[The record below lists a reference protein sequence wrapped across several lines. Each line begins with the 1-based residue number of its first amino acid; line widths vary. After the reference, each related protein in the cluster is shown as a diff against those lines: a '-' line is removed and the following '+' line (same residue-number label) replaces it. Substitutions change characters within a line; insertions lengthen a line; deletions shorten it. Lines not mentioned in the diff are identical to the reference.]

1 MSVVLE
7 AHGRSRCTDP
17 TASITPVAV
26 VGQCTLLENLR
37 PRMRT
42 GDVVNLTVVADG
54 HVVHD
59 GLEPLLTFV
68 PARAG
73 TDNERYRNGTAKVQ
87 YYSEQCRATEAARDR
102 NGTGTVQERYRNG
115 TVLQRAAQCCKD
127 STGQGRNRN
136 MGRQVF
142 LGENCILRRKRKT
155 PK

>member
-1 MSVVLE
+1 
-7 AHGRSRCTDP
+7 
-17 TASITPVAV
+17 
-26 VGQCTLLENLR
+26 
-37 PRMRT
+37 MRT

-136 MGRQVF
+136 GTATVQRRYSNGTATVQRRYSDGAVQQGR
-142 LGENCILRRKRKT
+142 
-155 PK
+155 